1 MVSEG
6 KTHSNFNML
15 ALRERR
21 KGQPSGGISNTGDAV
36 PLNETSNL
44 QNSQGQRREA
54 ILQGICEMWLM

>member
-15 ALRERR
+15 ALGEGRN
-21 KGQPSGGISNTGDAV
+21 GQPSGEISDTGDAV

-44 QNSQGQRREA
+44 QNPPGQRREA
-54 ILQGICEMWLM
+54 ILQGVREMWPM